1 MSSQTLFFL
10 LILLACPLMM
20 VFMMR
25 GGGHGSH
32 STQGKR
38 EMHDAQSGDTGPDN
52 ADRIMSIEEL
62 RSQREA
68 LDAEIATR
76 EAAKETRPKLPAGA

>member
-1 MSSQTLFFL
+1 MNAELLFLL

-20 VFMMR
+20 MFMMR
-25 GGGHGSH
+25 GGSHGKN
-32 STQGKR
+32 G
-38 EMHDAQSGDTGPDN
+38 MHAEDSDGNDKQN
-52 ADRIMSIEEL
+52 ASDIASIEEL

-68 LDAEIATR
+68 LDTEIATR

>member
-1 MSSQTLFFL
+1 MNPESLFLL

-25 GGGHGSH
+25 GGGHGGH
-32 STQGKR
+32 G
-38 EMHDAQSGDTGPDN
+38 MHGMRNDQPGSADEQSAN
-52 ADRIMSIEEL
+52 RIVSIDEL
-62 RSQREA
+62 RSQRKA

-76 EAAKETRPKLPAGA
+76 QAADEASPKLPAGV

>member
-1 MSSQTLFFL
+1 MNPESLFLL

-20 VFMMR
+20 MFMMR
-25 GGGHGSH
+25 GGGHGGH
-32 STQGKR
+32 G
-38 EMHDAQSGDTGPDN
+38 MHGMRDDQAGSADDQN
-52 ADRIMSIEEL
+52 ANRILSIDEL

-76 EAAKETRPKLPAGA
+76 EAANTTITKLPVGG

>member
-1 MSSQTLFFL
+1 MNPESLFLL

-25 GGGHGSH
+25 GGGHGGH
-32 STQGKR
+32 G
-38 EMHDAQSGDTGPDN
+38 MHGMRNDQAASADEQSAN
-52 ADRIMSIEEL
+52 RIVSIDEL

-76 EAAKETRPKLPAGA
+76 EAANKTITKLPVSG